1 MVRATKNRKSK
12 VSASPAHIP
21 LPSTPVTA
29 IGPLDTP
36 AAPKKPK
43 AILEYLKPTVY
54 KPDSDTAPPAAEE
67 ILSALS
73 RAGVRRK
80 AAKKVAPEQVFPAPR
95 KLFLTIVDGKT
106 DAVIQK
112 YVPTR
117 LLMQLS
123 AHAAQI
129 LQPKPWA
136 GKYKIYGP
144 YDTPTMREV
153 LDAITLHH
161 NIPLLPS
168 SLPENLLTYEAC
180 LHLGIVST
188 HVAVKKLFTT
198 ICTQLSSS
206 RITPDVLNLV
216 TERLGP
222 KDAVFRHTAHVLCH
236 QRFKGAVDDVQ
247 MFETMVAR
255 KPSLQRAMA
264 QIDRSHEARRE
275 AVTAAKQR
283 WGTAGD
289 GVEGGAQEGM
299 EMRVEPARGH
309 ARVRSIE
316 EVLEATVGEALV
328 GRESVAGE
336 RKEELL
342 KLLKTG
348 RAVEETE
355 KIE

>member
-1 MVRATKNRKSK
+1 MVRATKNREPK
-12 VSASPAHIP
+12 VSANPANIP
-21 LPSTPVTA
+21 LPSTPITA
-29 IGPLDTP
+29 IGQLDTP

-54 KPDSDTAPPAAEE
+54 KPDDNAAPTAPEE
-67 ILSALS
+67 IFNALS

-80 AAKKVAPEQVFPAPR
+80 APEKAAPEKVFPAPR
-95 KLFLTIVDGKT
+95 KLFHTIVDGKT
-106 DAVIQK
+106 DAVIHK

-117 LLMQLS
+117 LLMQIS
-123 AHAAQI
+123 AHASQI
-129 LQPKPWA
+129 LEPKPWA

-144 YDTPTMREV
+144 YDTPTLREV

-161 NIPLLPS
+161 NIPVSPS

-180 LHLGIVST
+180 LRLGIVST
-188 HVAVKKLFTT
+188 HNAVKKLITT

-247 MFETMVAR
+247 TFEKMVAR

-275 AVTAAKQR
+275 AAKAAKQQ
-283 WGTAGD
+283 WGKAGE
-289 GVEGGAQEGM
+289 GVEGGAQEGV
-299 EMRVEPARGH
+299 EVRVEPVWGH

-316 EVLEATVGEALV
+316 EVLETTALV
-328 GRESVAGE
+328 GRVGNKQIKSNQVP
-336 RKEELL
+336 
-342 KLLKTG
+342 
-348 RAVEETE
+348 
-355 KIE
+355 